1 MNDMKSHTEWLI
13 YLLCVLQQPVDEGP
27 VFAMCMTGKRDQATL
42 NQWISGLQQNN
53 PILGQVPTLFRLE
66 AGPKEMQQV
75 ANTESGDQHSSEP
88 EREPEEEPKEPLE
101 EEPQRNQRIKQ

>member
-1 MNDMKSHTEWLI
+1 MNDMKSYTGWLI
-13 YLLCVLQQPVDEGP
+13 YFLCVLQPVDEGP
-27 VFAMCMTGKRDQATL
+27 VFAMCMTGKGDQAML

-66 AGPKEMQQV
+66 ARPKELQQV
-75 ANTESGDQHSSEP
+75 ANTESGHQHSSEP